1 MVDGYNIMCLVATM
15 FYVLMPEFILENRL
29 CWLRAPLYRL
39 TKGEKRIFAYTEEEA
54 AELRKNYPT
63 WEQGYNKGLGE
74 MSALD
79 MENSMMHPTE
89 RRLEVLSIKDV
100 EAAADSL
107 QMLMGEDVETR
118 REFLFE
124 NVDFSILNN

>member
-1 MVDGYNIMCLVATM
+1 MCLVATM
-15 FYVLMPEFILENRL
+15 FYVLMPKFIFENRL

-39 TKGEKRIFAYTEEEA
+39 SKGDKRIFAYTEEEA
-54 AELRKNYPT
+54 AKLREKYPA

-100 EAAADSL
+100 KAASDSL
-107 QMLMGEDVETR
+107 QMLMGENIEGR
-118 REFLFE
+118 KEFLFK
-124 NVDFSILNN
+124 NVDFSILNR